1 MSYQFFAFPELY
13 IFGWLVHRLALT
25 LAHSFSREGR
35 EKSVVVA
42 SQEKERET
50 MDRRAVVYDAE
61 AVDDHERQ
69 GMCT

>member
-42 SQEKERET
+42 S
-50 MDRRAVVYDAE
+50 
-61 AVDDHERQ
+61 
-69 GMCT
+69 